1 MVKIWRP
8 EKRSFSIVYNDISS
22 EIIYT
27 IVNISIVRIN
37 AIFNILEY
45 EKLQR

>member
-8 EKRSFSIVYNDISS
+8 EKWSFSIVYNDISS

-45 EKLQR
+45 REH